1 MVRRRTPIDILTEA
15 RDQLRLDR
23 VTTDGGDLDHQI
35 ELCQIMWWIRHL
47 ALGAGLVLVADGRP
61 LTATALAACF
71 GLHRFSRRGTDGAAG
86 TALADG
92 VLLIAFA
99 ALGLEPWLVLVWV
112 ISGLG
117 WAATF
122 RPVAALSSYL
132 LLVGGVGVLVVR
144 GDLPGP
150 AVSLAVFCIGSFLL
164 LLRAVRLNIGGRA
177 AEAQQQRINDT
188 VDVVLWEEIPGLDGA
203 KRVSGAAERLLG
215 YPAHHWARPGF
226 WRSLLHEDDAATLD
240 QRIRPHVEARRDH
253 AVTMRLRHA
262 DGSWRWI
269 ESRVSS
275 NRDRHGNHR
284 SFVGVMIDRT
294 DQREAEAEALRFGEM
309 VASSPIGQLLLARG
323 DSGMLV
329 LAANQTSRSI
339 LGPALHAVEEGAG
352 ELPGDLQTLVGRI
365 AEDGETRM
373 IEFRAPDERI
383 FQVTGRCI
391 ERTMIS
397 LDFLDI
403 TERVTAAA
411 RLEVEA
417 NRDALTGLANRR
429 NFTER
434 LARELADASASTAL
448 LQIDLDNFK
457 EINDALG
464 HETGD
469 EVLRVVAGRMLSA
482 VRDGGHVARLGGD
495 EFGVILPGTDAAT
508 AEEVCQR
515 VLDSLRQPLVHAELM
530 LRVDASI
537 GLAVAP
543 DQTSDHVELARHAD
557 IAMYHAKRRGG
568 GWSRYDKRYD
578 RASTDRLAMVGELGR
593 AIAEGEL
600 CLHHQPFVEP
610 ATGQVRGAEALV
622 RWQHPQRGLIPPGDF
637 IELAEIS
644 GQIDALTQWVVER
657 ALAENAGR
665 GLEFVSLNLSAR
677 NLLND
682 QLVDSMAAAIETIG
696 SDCGVVVVEITES
709 TIIEDF
715 DQAVRVLE
723 SLRSLGIQVWI
734 DDFGTGHS
742 SLARLTALPIDGVKI
757 DRAFIDAST
766 RSREGR
772 IVLEN
777 LIEMV
782 HELGLRSIAEGIETA
797 EQLDVVRSLGCDL
810 AQGFHLAEPAPY
822 PIASALPDPLTAD
835 QGPWRSIGPDPTM
848 TSWGTADAANMTPV
862 TAGS

>member
-1 MVRRRTPIDILTEA
+1 VPRRALYDILSST

-23 VTTDGGDLDHQI
+23 VTAGGRDLDLQI

-47 ALGAGLVLVADGRP
+47 SLSTGLVFVADGRP
-61 LTATALAACF
+61 LTATALAAGF
-71 GLHRFSRRGTDGAAG
+71 GIHRFSRRGTDGAAA
-86 TALADG
+86 TAIVDG
-92 VLLIAFA
+92 ALLIVFA
-99 ALGLEPWLVLVWV
+99 ALGLEPWIVLVWV
-112 ISGLG
+112 ITGLG

-122 RPVAALSSYL
+122 RPLQALSTYVL
-132 LLVGGVGVLVVR
+132 LICGVGVLVLR
-144 GDLPGP
+144 DDLPGP
-150 AVSLAVFCIGSFLL
+150 VVSLAAFCVGSFLL

-188 VDVVLWEEIPGLDGA
+188 VDVMLWEEIPGVDGA

-215 YPAHHWARPGF
+215 YPAAHWARPGF
-226 WRSLLHEDDAATLD
+226 WRSLLHEDDAATID

-253 AVTMRLRHA
+253 AITMRLRHA
-262 DGSWRWI
+262 DGTWRWI

-275 NRDRHGNHR
+275 NRDRHGNHQ

-294 DQREAEAEALRFGEM
+294 DQREAEAEALRFGGM
-309 VASSPIGQLLLARG
+309 VASSPIGHLLLARG
-323 DSGMLV
+323 ESGMRV
-329 LAANQTSRSI
+329 LAANKASRTI
-339 LGPALHAVEEGAG
+339 LGHALVAVEEGTG
-352 ELPGDLQTLVGRI
+352 GLPPELQTVVGHI

-373 IEFRAPDERI
+373 VEFRASDERI

-434 LARELADASASTAL
+434 LARELADASACTSL

-495 EFGVILPGTDAAT
+495 EFGVILPGTDAGA

-515 VLDSLRQPLVHAELM
+515 ILDSLRQPLVHAELM

-543 DQTSDHVELARHAD
+543 DQTSDHVQLARHAD
-557 IAMYHAKRRGG
+557 IAMYQAKRRGG

-578 RASTDRLAMVGELGR
+578 RASTDRLIMVGELDR
-593 AIAEGEL
+593 AITEGEL
-600 CLHHQPFVEP
+600 CLHHQPFVDP
-610 ATGQVRGAEALV
+610 ATGEIRGAEALV
-622 RWQHPQRGLIPPGDF
+622 RWEHPQRGLIPPGDF

-644 GQIDALTQWVVER
+644 GQIDALTRWVVEH
-657 ALAENAGR
+657 ALADNAGR

-682 QLVDSMAAAIETIG
+682 DLVDSMAAAIDAVG
-696 SDCGVVVVEITES
+696 RDCGVIVVEITES

-723 SLRSLGIQVWI
+723 SLRALGIQVWI

-742 SLARLTALPIDGVKI
+742 SLARLTALPVDGVKI
-757 DRAFIDAST
+757 DRAFIDNST

-782 HELGLRSIAEGIETA
+782 HQLGLRSIAEGIETA
-797 EQLDVVRSLGCDL
+797 EQLEVVRSLGCDL
-810 AQGFHLAEPAPY
+810 AQGFHLAQPAPY
-822 PIASALPDPLTAD
+822 ACATPTSAVSGRPGRLLPIP
-835 QGPWRSIGPDPTM
+835 G
-848 TSWGTADAANMTPV
+848 
-862 TAGS
+862 